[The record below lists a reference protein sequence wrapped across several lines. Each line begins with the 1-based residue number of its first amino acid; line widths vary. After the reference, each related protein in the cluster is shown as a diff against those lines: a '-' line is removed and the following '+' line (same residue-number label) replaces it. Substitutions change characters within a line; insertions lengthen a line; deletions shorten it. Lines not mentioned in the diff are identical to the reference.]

1 MRKGSH
7 WVALVAAAAITA
19 PAAAQ
24 VVGMG
29 TTQAGATAQLSTV
42 IAKVVSD
49 KGGVQMRPQ
58 PMAGV
63 AQYAPLVNAGEIDFG
78 VANLVEARYLV
89 QGREIVEKPNPE
101 LRLVARL
108 VPWYNGL
115 VVKADSPIKSIRD
128 LKGQPTPAGF
138 TGNPLGRVLMDGYL
152 ANAGLK
158 IGDTKQVLV
167 PAFPRMF
174 EMFKQGQLATAIAT
188 IGSPVLKEWEAAV
201 GPVRFLGFDDSP
213 AAVVALHQFIPGA
226 YVVEV
231 KPEPGVLAVPAPT
244 KMLVYDYVI
253 FAGTK
258 VADDVVGK
266 VAAALYDN
274 PGELKA
280 GSPLFREFDPRLM
293 SRDLGI
299 AYHPGAVR
307 FFQSKGL
314 WPGPK

>member
-1 MRKGSH
+1 MRNERQ
-7 WVALVAAAAITA
+7 WMALVAAAAMTA

-24 VVGMG
+24 VVGLG

-63 AQYAPLVNAGEIDFG
+63 AQYGPLVNAGEIDFG

-89 QGREIVEKPNPE
+89 QGREVVEKPNPE

-115 VVKADSPIKSIRD
+115 VVKADSPIRSIRD

-138 TGNPLGRVLMDGYL
+138 SGNPLGRVLMDGYL

-174 EMFKQGQLATAIAT
+174 EMFKQGQLATAIST

-213 AAVVALHQFIPGA
+213 AAVAALHQFIPGA

-231 KPEPGVLAVPAPT
+231 KPEPGMLAVPAPT

-253 FAGTK
+253 FASGRI
-258 VADDVVGK
+258 ADDVVAK

-274 PGELKA
+274 PGDMKA
-280 GSPLFREFDPRLM
+280 GSPLFKEFDPRLM

-299 AYHPGAVR
+299 AYHPGAIR
-307 FFQSKGL
+307 FYQSKGI
-314 WPGPK
+314 WPGAK

>member
-1 MRKGSH
+1 MLKAV
-7 WVALVAAAAITA
+7 VALGVAAVVAA

-63 AQYAPLVNAGEIDFG
+63 AQYGPLVNAGEIDFG

-89 QGREIVEKPNPE
+89 QGREIVERPNPE

-115 VVKADSPIKSIRD
+115 VVKADSPIRSIRD

-138 TGNPLGRVLMDGYL
+138 SGNPLGRVLMEGYL

-158 IGDTKQVLV
+158 PADTKQVLV

-174 EMFKQGQLATAIAT
+174 DMFKQGQLATSIAT

-213 AAVVALHQFIPGA
+213 AAVAALHQYIPGSD
-226 YVVEV
+226 VVEV
-231 KPEPGVLAVPAPT
+231 KPEPGMLAVPAPT

-253 FAGTK
+253 FAGAK
-258 VADDVVGK
+258 VSDDVVAK
-266 VAAALYDN
+266 VVAAMHDN
-274 PGELKA
+274 PGDMKA
-280 GSPLFREFDPRLM
+280 GAPLFKEFDPRLM
-293 SRDLGI
+293 SKDLGI
-299 AYHPGAVR
+299 PYHPGAIK
-307 FFQSKGL
+307 FYQAKGI
-314 WPGPK
+314 WPGAK

>member
-1 MRKGSH
+1 MARLFLRAAGAG
-7 WVALVAAAAITA
+7 ALAFAAAAH
-19 PAAAQ
+19 AQ

-42 IAKVVSD
+42 VAKVMTDRGALQV
-49 KGGVQMRPQ
+49 RPQ

-63 AQYAPLVNAGEIDFG
+63 AQYGPLVNAGEIDFG
-78 VANLVEARYLV
+78 VANLVEARFLV
-89 QGREIVEKPNPE
+89 LGREIVEQPNPN

-115 VVKADSPIKSIRD
+115 VVKADSPIKTLKD
-128 LKGQPTPAGF
+128 LKGQPAPSGF

-174 EMFKQGQLATAIAT
+174 DLFKQGQLATAIST

-213 AAVVALHQFIPGA
+213 QALAAMQQFIPGS
-226 YVVEV
+226 YVTEI
-231 KPEPGVLAVPAPT
+231 KPEPGMVGVPAPT
-244 KMLVYDYVI
+244 KILVYDYVL
-253 FAGTK
+253 FANAK
-258 VADDVVGK
+258 VPDAVVAK
-266 VAAALYDN
+266 AVESLYSN
-274 PGELKA
+274 PGDMKA
-280 GSPLFREFDPRLM
+280 ASPLFREFDPALM
-293 SRDLGI
+293 GKDLGI
-299 AYHPGAVR
+299 AYHPGAVA
-307 FFQSKGL
+307 FYKSKGI
-314 WPGPK
+314 WKGQ

>member
-1 MRKGSH
+1 MKRI
-7 WVALVAAAAITA
+7 AIAAALAALAA

-24 VVGMG
+24 VVAMG

-49 KGGVQMRPQ
+49 KGGLQVRPQ

-63 AQYAPLVNAGEIDFG
+63 AQYAPLVNAGEIDLG
-78 VANLVEARYLV
+78 VANIVEARYV
-89 QGREIVEKPNPE
+89 AQGREIVEKPNPE

-115 VVKADSPIKSIRD
+115 VVKADSPIKSLKD
-128 LKGQPTPAGF
+128 LRGQPTPAGF
-138 TGNPLGRVLMDGYL
+138 SGNPLGRVLMDGYL

-174 EMFKQGQLATAIAT
+174 DMFKQGQLATAIST

-201 GPVRFLGFDDSP
+201 GPVRFLNFDDSA
-213 AAVVALHQFIPGA
+213 AAVAALQQFIPGA

-231 KPEPGVLAVPAPT
+231 RPAPGVLGVPAPT
-244 KMLVYDYVI
+244 KILVYDYVI
-253 FAGTK
+253 FAGARVK
-258 VADDVVGK
+258 DDVVAK
-266 VAAALYDN
+266 VAAAMFDN
-274 PGELKA
+274 PADMKA
-280 GSPLFREFDPRLM
+280 ASPLFKEFEPQLM
-293 SRDLGI
+293 SKDLGVP
-299 AYHPGAVR
+299 YHPGAVK
-307 FFQSKGL
+307 FYESKGI
-314 WPGPK
+314 WPGRR

>member
-1 MRKGSH
+1 MARLFLRAAGAA
-7 WVALVAAAAITA
+7 ALAFAAAAH
-19 PAAAQ
+19 AQ

-42 IAKVVSD
+42 VAKVMTDRGALQV
-49 KGGVQMRPQ
+49 RPQ

-63 AQYAPLVNAGEIDFG
+63 AQYGPLVNAGEIDFG
-78 VANLVEARYLV
+78 VANLVEARFLV
-89 QGREIVEKPNPE
+89 LGREIVEQPNPN

-115 VVKADSPIKSIRD
+115 VVKADSPIKTLKD
-128 LKGQPTPAGF
+128 LKGQPAPSGF

-174 EMFKQGQLATAIAT
+174 DLFKQGQLATAIST

-213 AAVVALHQFIPGA
+213 QALAAMQQFIPGS
-226 YVVEV
+226 YVTEI
-231 KPEPGVLAVPAPT
+231 KPEPGMVGVPAPT
-244 KMLVYDYVI
+244 KILVYDYVL
-253 FAGTK
+253 FANAK
-258 VADDVVGK
+258 VPDAVVAK
-266 VAAALYDN
+266 AVESLYSN
-274 PGELKA
+274 PGDMKA
-280 GSPLFREFDPRLM
+280 ASPLFREFDPALM
-293 SRDLGI
+293 GKDLGI
-299 AYHPGAVR
+299 AYHPGAVA
-307 FFQSKGL
+307 FYKSKGI
-314 WPGPK
+314 WKGQ